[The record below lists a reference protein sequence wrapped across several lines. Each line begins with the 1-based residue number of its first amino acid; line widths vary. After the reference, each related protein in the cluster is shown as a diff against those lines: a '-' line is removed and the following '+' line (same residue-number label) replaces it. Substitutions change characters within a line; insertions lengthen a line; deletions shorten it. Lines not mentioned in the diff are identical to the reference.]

1 MAASSENQWSDQ
13 LDSFKAGGLSIL
25 KKPCVRNS
33 LMAGIATGTFMG
45 IHRVRIGR
53 TVPQACRAACFTFIV
68 GSCIH
73 MVACSYQLRRKYDEL
88 DRAMELQG
96 GIRASEA
103 HGARRH

>member
-45 IHRVRIGR
+45 IHRVRIG
-53 TVPQACRAACFTFIV
+53 
-68 GSCIH
+68 
-73 MVACSYQLRRKYDEL
+73 
-88 DRAMELQG
+88 
-96 GIRASEA
+96 SET
-103 HGARRH
+103 